1 MTDLYTWESC
11 SDMVEAMRYKP
22 ECFMLICR
30 SRLGFLIDIILLV
43 NPASNRNDYQDYF
56 LQVKGGQCI
65 GLTTLPPL
73 CAECLE
79 IW

>member
-1 MTDLYTWESC
+1 
-11 SDMVEAMRYKP
+11 MVEAMRYKP
-22 ECFMLICR
+22 ECFVLNSR
-30 SRLGFLIDIILLV
+30 SRLGFLIDIIFLV
-43 NPASNRNDYQDYF
+43 NSPSNRNEYQEYF
-56 LQVKGGQCI
+56 LQVEGGQCI